1 MLTSKELNSLS
12 DGGFLMML
20 FALISVLTVPGE
32 TINKNCE
39 YNSDAVSLRA
49 MRAAVPEGSC
59 I

>member
-1 MLTSKELNSLS
+1 
-12 DGGFLMML
+12 MML

-49 MRAAVPEGSC
+49 TRAAVPEGSC